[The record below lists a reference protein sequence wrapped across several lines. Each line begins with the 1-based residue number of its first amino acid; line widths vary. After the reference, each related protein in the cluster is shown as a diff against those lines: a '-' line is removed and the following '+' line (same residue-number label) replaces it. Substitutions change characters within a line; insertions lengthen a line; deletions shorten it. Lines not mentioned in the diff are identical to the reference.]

1 LKSLTKWRELK
12 VALIHD
18 WLNGMRGGEKVLEAL
33 CELFPDAVIFTLFYQ
48 PDKVSS
54 VISSH
59 QVRTSYLNK
68 IPGMKKSYRNLLPLY
83 PKAMEAMKLDEFDLC
98 ISISHS
104 VAKGICP
111 GPNSLH
117 ICICLTPM
125 RYIWDRFD
133 DYFNEGESSQIKR
146 YLARLL
152 CMNLRRWDVQS
163 SAQVDLFVS
172 ISEFVRRRINK
183 YYNRPSTVIY
193 PFADTDFY
201 TPAALTGKE
210 LNVSDYF
217 LAVSALVPYKRIQ
230 DISEAFRGRDE
241 KVIIVGDGPEKRKLL
256 KTAPPNVEF
265 VGWTSN
271 DRLRELYRNCRA
283 LIFPG
288 VEDFGIVPVE
298 AQACGKPV
306 IALAEGGV
314 LETVVGS
321 IIGIDRP
328 APNDPTGLFFK
339 KPGPQNIA
347 GAIERFKTMKFDSVA
362 IRANAL
368 RFSREA
374 FIKSMSEY
382 ITESYERFRSSGRKG
397 LEEQMTSQRELARQ
411 NL

>member
-1 LKSLTKWRELK
+1 LK

-48 PDKVSS
+48 KDKVSPT
-54 VISSH
+54 ISSH
-59 QVRTSYLNK
+59 KVKTSYLNK

-83 PKAMEAMKLDEFDLC
+83 PKAMEAFKFDEFDLC

-104 VAKGICP
+104 VAKGIRP

-146 YLARLL
+146 YLARML

-163 SAQVDLFVS
+163 SSRVDLFIS
-172 ISEFVRRRINK
+172 ISEFVKRRIQK
-183 YYNRPSTVIY
+183 FYERPSMVIY

-201 TPAALTGKE
+201 TPSNLMARE
-210 LNVSDYF
+210 SNVSDYF

-230 DISEAFRGRDE
+230 DISEAFKGRNE

-271 DRLRELYRNCRA
+271 ERLRELYRNCRG

-306 IALAEGGV
+306 IALAEGGA
-314 LETVVGS
+314 LETVTGS

-328 APNDPTGLFFK
+328 AFQRPTGLFFK
-339 KPGPQNIA
+339 KTGPQNIA
-347 GAIERFKTMKFDSVA
+347 EAIDCFKTMSFNGEV

-382 ITESYERFRSSGRKG
+382 VTESYDRFKSTGRKG
-397 LEEQMTSQRELARQ
+397 LEEQMASKGELIQQ